1 MPESSETHHQEIQH
15 LLEACRIAGARQTM
29 ATIGQ
34 YFIQSIADAT
44 ADTLIKRLIRTM
56 QRSVPGLLADQGAK
70 NLWDELCA
78 QVQNDD
84 SPFSELY
91 SEHVLKLLEKL
102 AADLPESERLA
113 VWLVTYQGECFLDQA
128 HEKIKVPAEVPV
140 NNNEI
145 ANHLLQDVLNE
156 ATNYENSRIR
166 VMTGR

>member
-1 MPESSETHHQEIQH
+1 MPEFSEIDSPEIEH
-15 LLEACRIAGARQTM
+15 LRELCRLAGASQTT
-29 ATIGQ
+29 ATVGW

-56 QRSVPGLLADQGAK
+56 QRSIPGLLADQGAK

-91 SEHVLKLLEKL
+91 SEHVLKLLGKL
-102 AADLPESERLA
+102 ASELSESERLA

-128 HEKIKVPAEVPV
+128 HEKIRVPAEVPV

-145 ANHLLQDVLNE
+145 ADHLLQDVLNE
-156 ATNYENSRIR
+156 AMNYENSRIR